1 MTEIQLACTVVLS
14 LVLPFALQLVKTDTI
29 SSNASRW
36 VALGVSV
43 LAGVVT
49 GLVGGVPQ
57 DAAGW
62 ATCIFAVVG
71 GVQAAY
77 TLFKQLGVTDKWL
90 DALLGVG
97 VVSAASTAKGVVDDG
112 MGAAEKAVSK
122 AQGK

>member
-14 LVLPFALQLVKTDTI
+14 LVLPFALQLVKMETI

-49 GLVGGVPQ
+49 GLVGGVPK
-57 DAAGW
+57 DAGEW
-62 ATCIFAVVG
+62 ATCVFAVVG

-97 VVSAASTAKGVVDDG
+97 VVSAASTAKGVMDDG
-112 MGAAEKAVSK
+112 MDAAEKAVSK

>member
-14 LVLPFALQLVKTDTI
+14 LVLPFALQLVKTETI

-49 GLVGGVPQ
+49 GLVGGVPK
-57 DAAGW
+57 DAGEW
-62 ATCIFAVVG
+62 ATCVFAVVG

-97 VVSAASTAKGVVDDG
+97 VVSAASTAKGVMDDG
-112 MGAAEKAVSK
+112 MDAAEKAVSK

>member
-1 MTEIQLACTVVLS
+1 MTETQLICTVVLS
-14 LVLPFALQLVKTDTI
+14 LVLPFALQLVKTEAI

-43 LAGVVT
+43 LAGLVT
-49 GLVGGVPQ
+49 GLVAGIPQ
-57 DAAGW
+57 SAGEW
-62 ATCIFAVVG
+62 ATCVFAVVG

-97 VVSAASTAKGVVDDG
+97 VVSAASTAKGVIDEG
-112 MGAAEKAVSK
+112 TETAEKAVSK